1 MDQLRKVISAITC
14 AAMVVAQAGCATIV
28 GGSKQNIAVDSTPD
42 GATVTSNRAGM
53 AATME
58 YTTPTAV
65 LFERKG
71 HYILTFK
78 KEGYDSKQIE
88 LMRGM
93 RGWMLV
99 WDIFWFPIGII
110 VDAITGAWYRL
121 EPEQVTVTL
130 TKLSADVPGPDRID
144 ISLSG
149 LPSPGKIHIRAPKA
163 VSVSV
168 RSKE

>member
-1 MDQLRKVISAITC
+1 MEQLRKVASVIIC

-42 GATVTSNRAGM
+42 GATVTSTRAGM
-53 AATME
+53 AATMD
-58 YTTPTAV
+58 YTTPTTI

-71 HYILTFK
+71 HYILTFEK
-78 KEGYDSKQIE
+78 TGYDSRQIE
-88 LMRGM
+88 LLRSM

-130 TKLSADVPGPDRID
+130 TKLSAAKPLVDWT
-144 ISLSG
+144 LT
-149 LPSPGKIHIRAPKA
+149 
-163 VSVSV
+163 
-168 RSKE
+168 